1 MQRTQI
7 IIEDH
12 VVPQLLTSAIEAY
25 EIQHKA
31 HEKGKSKHR
40 LETYGLLWGYALP
53 ARGDDVPTRLVAVLA
68 TVETSAL
75 RNEDWVLPD
84 NESLLMKRDFFRE
97 YWPQLELIGT
107 FHSHPYESLA
117 KVNQQKGWRG
127 SPIDEN
133 GDGDFAH
140 WPDVH
145 KSVCSDMDMLAHLII
160 TITGLGRTGTE
171 WPKRLP
177 GKEFY
182 TGYVLTAGAR
192 KLWIKGYCTKQFKE
206 LVSEVRKD
214 GDEPDKK
221 SIKVSYHVE
230 ENIFLEIPSVQQ
242 RFTDEYLRK

>member
-1 MQRTQI
+1 MPRTQI

-53 ARGDDVPTRLVAVLA
+53 ARGDDVPVRLVAVLA

-75 RNEDWVLPD
+75 RHEDWVSPD
-84 NESLLMKRDFFRE
+84 SESLLMKRDFFRE

-107 FHSHPYESLA
+107 FHSHPYPSLT
-117 KVNQQKGWRG
+117 KVNAVKGWRG
-127 SPIDEN
+127 SEIDAGGA
-133 GDGDFAH
+133 GDYAY
-140 WPDVH
+140 WPAFHED
-145 KSVCSDMDMLAHLII
+145 VCSDMDELAHLVIAI
-160 TITGLGRTGTE
+160 TELGRKGTAPPE
-171 WPKRLP
+171 RLS
-177 GKEFY
+177 GGESS

-192 KLWIKGYCTKQFKE
+192 KLWIKGYCTRQVAE
-206 LVSEVRKD
+206 LIDEA
-214 GDEPDKK
+214 GDEGDE
-221 SIKVSYHVE
+221 SGSENIQVSYHVE
-230 ENIFLEIPSVQQ
+230 ENIFLEIPSLQQ